1 MKYFKRAIF
10 ALLFSTT
17 LVIGLGSC
25 QPSTDEAEIQ
35 ATAQTARATDKA
47 QLIIDQAIKA
57 HGGDR
62 FDNMS
67 LSFDFR
73 DRHYTALR
81 KNGSY
86 EYTREFTDSLG
97 RVKDVLSNEGF
108 YRMVNGNRVELPD
121 EKANAYSNSVNSV
134 IYFALLPFGLNDA
147 AVNKEY
153 MGEVKVKGQSYLKIK
168 VTFDQEGGGSDHEDE
183 YMYWIHPERHTVDYL
198 AYSFSV
204 NEGGMRFREAR
215 IVRNI
220 KGILFADYVNYETVS
235 DTIALEHLDTAF
247 ENAGLKKLSD
257 INLEN
262 INVNVL

>member
-1 MKYFKRAIF
+1 MKYYKRAIF

-17 LVIGLGSC
+17 LVVGLASC
-25 QPSTDEAEIQ
+25 QQSTSETENEA
-35 ATAQTARATDKA
+35 TTQTARATDKA

-57 HGGDR
+57 HGGER
-62 FDNMS
+62 FDKMS

-81 KNGSY
+81 NNGSY
-86 EYTREFTDSLG
+86 VYTREFTDSLG
-97 RVKDVLSNEGF
+97 QVMDVLNNEGF
-108 YRMVNGNRVELPD
+108 YREVNGNRVVLSD
-121 EKANAYSNSVNSV
+121 EKAKAYSNSVNSV

-147 AVNKEY
+147 VVNKKY
-153 MGEVKVKGQSYLKIK
+153 MGVANIKGQSYHKIK
-168 VTFDQEGGGSDHEDE
+168 VTFDQAGGGSDHEDE
-183 YMYWIHPERHTVDYL
+183 YLYWIHPDKYTVDYL

-204 NEGGMRFREAR
+204 NEGGMRFREAHN
-215 IVRNI
+215 VRNV

-235 DTIALEHLDTAF
+235 DTIALEHLVVAF